1 MSFDSRCGRRA
12 AVNRDVRWT
21 IDGQHMNSPPSTKIS
36 TRPVANALF
45 AIATLAPVSLGAM
58 GSAFVPP
65 WVGTAIGGGALL
77 GGLVATWR
85 EGGLRALFIIVL
97 VAAVAASAIA
107 GWLLSRS
114 T

>member
-1 MSFDSRCGRRA
+1 M
-12 AVNRDVRWT
+12 T
-21 IDGQHMNSPPSTKIS
+21 SPPSTKTS
-36 TRPVANALF
+36 RRPVANTLF
-45 AIATLAPVSLGAM
+45 AIATLAPVSLGAV
-58 GSAFVPP
+58 GSGFVPP
-65 WVGTAIGGGALL
+65 WLGATIGGGALL

>member
-1 MSFDSRCGRRA
+1 MRCGRPLNA
-12 AVNRDVRWT
+12 SVRWT
-21 IDGQHMNSPPSTKIS
+21 IDGQHMTNPPSTKIS
-36 TRPVANALF
+36 KRPLANTLF

-58 GSAFVPP
+58 GSTLVPP
-65 WVGTAIGGGALL
+65 WVGAAIGGGALL

-85 EGGLRALFIIVL
+85 EGGLRGLFIILL

>member
-1 MSFDSRCGRRA
+1 MT
-12 AVNRDVRWT
+12 N
-21 IDGQHMNSPPSTKIS
+21 PPSTKIS
-36 TRPVANALF
+36 KRPLANTLF

-58 GSAFVPP
+58 GSTLVPP
-65 WVGTAIGGGALL
+65 WVGAAIGGGALL

-85 EGGLRALFIIVL
+85 EGGLRGLFIILL

>member
-1 MSFDSRCGRRA
+1 MT
-12 AVNRDVRWT
+12 N
-21 IDGQHMNSPPSTKIS
+21 PPSTKIS
-36 TRPVANALF
+36 KRPVANTLY
-45 AIATLAPVSLGAM
+45 AIATLAPVSLGAT
-58 GSAFVPP
+58 GSIFVPP
-65 WVGTAIGGGALL
+65 WVGAAIGGGALL

-85 EGGLRALFIIVL
+85 EGGLRGLFIILL